1 MTANPFLKGGKPDG
15 VRLQLTAA
23 DFASIAREN
32 GDGKKAQAW
41 QRVADERG
49 EERISDG
56 LRVSFDRD
64 TGSKIYVPAK
74 RGF

>member
-1 MTANPFLKGGKPDG
+1 MITNRLAKQTDG

-49 EERISDG
+49 EERVPDH
-56 LRVSFDRD
+56 LRVSF
-64 TGSKIYVPAK
+64 TEAKEKIYVPV
-74 RGF
+74 RRW